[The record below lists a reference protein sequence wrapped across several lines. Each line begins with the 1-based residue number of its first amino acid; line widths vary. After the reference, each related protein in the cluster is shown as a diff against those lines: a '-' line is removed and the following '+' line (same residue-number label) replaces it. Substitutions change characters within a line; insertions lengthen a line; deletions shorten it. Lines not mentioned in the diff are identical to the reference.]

1 MAGASAAPEEVE
13 HVISIEVNGQTFSA
27 TLADNDTARAFAAR
41 LPMTLDMRELNGN
54 EKYFYLNEPLPAA
67 AQRVGQIRTGDLML
81 FGSDCVVLFYE
92 NFATSYTYTPIGR
105 IDDPAGLAEALGCGS
120 AEVAFS

>member
-13 HVISIEVNGQTFSA
+13 HVISIEINGQTFSA

-41 LPMTLDMRELNGN
+41 LPMTLDMRELNSN
-54 EKYFYLNEPLPAA
+54 EKYFYLDEPLPAA
-67 AQRVGQIRTGDLML
+67 AQRVGQIRAGDLML

-105 IDDPAGLAEALGCGS
+105 IDDPAGLADALGSGS
-120 AEVAFS
+120 AEVFFS

>member
-27 TLADNDTARAFAAR
+27 KLADNDTARAFAAR

-54 EKYFYLNEPLPAA
+54 EKYFYLDEPLPAA
-67 AQRVGQIRTGDLML
+67 AQRVGQIRAGDLML

-105 IDDPAGLAEALGCGS
+105 IDDPAGLADALGSGS
-120 AEVAFS
+120 AEVFFS

>member
-105 IDDPAGLAEALGCGS
+105 IDDPAGLAEALGRGG
-120 AEVAFS
+120 AAVVFS

>member
-1 MAGASAAPEEVE
+1 MAGASAAPGEVE

-54 EKYFYLNEPLPAA
+54 EKYFYLDEPLPAA
-67 AQRVGQIRTGDLML
+67 AQRVGQIRAGDLML

-92 NFATSYTYTPIGR
+92 SFATSYTYTPIGR
-105 IDDPAGLAEALGCGS
+105 IDDPAGLADALGSGS
-120 AEVAFS
+120 AEVFFS

>member
-27 TLADNDTARAFAAR
+27 TLADNGTARAFAAR

-54 EKYFYLNEPLPAA
+54 EKYFYLDEPLPAA
-67 AQRVGQIRTGDLML
+67 AQRVGQIRAGDLML

-105 IDDPAGLAEALGCGS
+105 IDDPAGLADALGSGS
-120 AEVAFS
+120 AEVFFS

>member
-67 AQRVGQIRTGDLML
+67 AQRVGQIRAGDLML

-105 IDDPAGLAEALGCGS
+105 IDDPAGLAEALGRGG
-120 AEVAFS
+120 AAVAFS

>member
-54 EKYFYLNEPLPAA
+54 EKYFYLDEPLPAA
-67 AQRVGQIRTGDLML
+67 AQRVGQIRAGDLML
-81 FGSDCVVLFYE
+81 FSSDCVVLFYE

-105 IDDPAGLAEALGCGS
+105 IDDPAGLADALGSGS
-120 AEVAFS
+120 AEVFFS

>member
-54 EKYFYLNEPLPAA
+54 EKYFYLDESLPAV
-67 AQRVGQIRTGDLML
+67 AQRVGQIRAGDLML

-92 NFATSYTYTPIGR
+92 SFATSYTYTPIGR
-105 IDDPAGLAEALGCGS
+105 IDDPAGLADALGSGS
-120 AEVAFS
+120 AEVFFS

>member
-13 HVISIEVNGQTFSA
+13 HVISIEINGQTFSA

-54 EKYFYLNEPLPAA
+54 EKYFYLDEPLPAA
-67 AQRVGQIRTGDLML
+67 AQRVGQIRAGYLML

-105 IDDPAGLAEALGCGS
+105 IDDPAGLADALGSGS
-120 AEVAFS
+120 AEVFFS

>member
-27 TLADNDTARAFAAR
+27 TLADNGTARAFAAR

-54 EKYFYLNEPLPAA
+54 EKYFYLDEPLPAA
-67 AQRVGQIRTGDLML
+67 AQRVGDAA
-81 FGSDCVVLFYE
+81 Y
-92 NFATSYTYTPIGR
+92 Y
-105 IDDPAGLAEALGCGS
+105 
-120 AEVAFS
+120 

>member
-13 HVISIEVNGQTFSA
+13 HVISIEINGQTFSA

-67 AQRVGQIRTGDLML
+67 AQRVGQIRAGDLML

-105 IDDPAGLAEALGCGS
+105 IDDPAGLAEALGRGS

>member
-67 AQRVGQIRTGDLML
+67 AQRVGQIRAGDLML

-105 IDDPAGLAEALGCGS
+105 IDDPAGLADALGRGS
-120 AEVAFS
+120 AAVAFS

>member
-27 TLADNDTARAFAAR
+27 TLADNDTAHAFAAR

-105 IDDPAGLAEALGCGS
+105 IDDPAGLAEALGRGS

>member
-67 AQRVGQIRTGDLML
+67 AQRVGQIRAGDLML

-105 IDDPAGLAEALGCGS
+105 IDDPAGLAEALGRGS
-120 AEVAFS
+120 AEVAFF

>member
-105 IDDPAGLAEALGCGS
+105 IDDPAGLAEALGRGG
-120 AEVAFS
+120 AAVAFS

>member
-67 AQRVGQIRTGDLML
+67 AQRVGQIRAGDLML

-105 IDDPAGLAEALGCGS
+105 IDDPAGLADALGSGS

>member
-27 TLADNDTARAFAAR
+27 TLADNGTARAFAAR

-105 IDDPAGLAEALGCGS
+105 IDDPAGLAEALGRGS